1 MLSALSQKLKRCWGY
16 KAVRAVGLV
25 ANPASGKD
33 IRRLAGKASVFD
45 NREKLAIV
53 RRAVLGAIAAGA
65 TRFIYMS
72 DSHGIVKQAIAETA
86 IPRGVRF
93 EALPS
98 SGTASA
104 MDTIVAAEQ
113 MAQKNCAVV
122 LVLGGDGTN
131 RAFARG
137 WRDATLVSLS
147 TGTNNVFPVMA
158 EATVAGMALGLIA
171 SGKVKGHAVSS
182 QAKLI
187 DVEIEGEGQD
197 IALIDAVITRDA
209 FIGAKALLDPSRLK
223 EALLSRAE
231 PAAVGITSLGGLVRP
246 VSSQDDFGLHLT
258 FGKDGR
264 ELLAPMGP
272 GMFAKV
278 SISKTRLVKFGKVV
292 RARGPSVIALD
303 GERERVVANGQ
314 NIAMQISRSGPW
326 VVDLAAALQRA
337 AKQKTF
343 LRTI

>member
-1 MLSALSQKLKRCWGY
+1 M
-16 KAVRAVGLV
+16 RAVGLV

-53 RRAVLGAIAAGA
+53 RRAVIGAIAAGA
-65 TRFIYMS
+65 RRFVYMS
-72 DSHGIVKQAIAETA
+72 DSHGIVKQAIAETT

-113 MAQKNCAVV
+113 MAQKDCAVV

-131 RAFARG
+131 RAFVRG

-171 SGKVKGHAVSS
+171 AGKVASRLVAT
-182 QAKLI
+182 QAKVI
-187 DVEIEGEGQD
+187 DVDIEAEEQD

-209 FIGAKALLDPSRLK
+209 FIGAKALLDPSQLK
-223 EALLSRAE
+223 EALLCRAE

-246 VSSQDDFGLHLT
+246 VSDKDDFGLHLT
-258 FGKDGR
+258 FTKGGR
-264 ELLAPMGP
+264 QLLAPMGP

-278 SISKTRLVKFGKVV
+278 EIGKTRLVKFDQAVK
-292 RARGPSVIALD
+292 AQGPSVIALD
-303 GERERVVANGQ
+303 GERERVIAPGQ
-314 NIAMQISRSGPW
+314 RIEMRISRRGPW
-326 VVDLAAALQRA
+326 VVDLAATLQRA
-337 AKQKTF
+337 AKQKIF
-343 LRTI
+343 LRTM

>member
-1 MLSALSQKLKRCWGY
+1 M
-16 KAVRAVGLV
+16 RAVGLV

-33 IRRLAGKASVFD
+33 IMRLAGKASVFD

-53 RRAVLGAIAAGA
+53 RRAVIGAIAAGA
-65 TRFIYMS
+65 RRFVYMS
-72 DSHGIVKQAIAETA
+72 DSHGIVKQAIAETT

-113 MAQKNCAVV
+113 MAQKDCAVV

-131 RAFARG
+131 RAFVRG

-171 SGKVKGHAVSS
+171 AGKVASRLVAT
-182 QAKLI
+182 QAKVI
-187 DVEIEGEGQD
+187 DVDIEAEEQD
-197 IALIDAVITRDA
+197 IALIDAVITLDA
-209 FIGAKALLDPSRLK
+209 FIGAKALLDPSQLK
-223 EALLSRAE
+223 DALLCRAE

-246 VSSQDDFGLHLT
+246 VSDKDDFGLHLT
-258 FGKDGR
+258 FTKGGR
-264 ELLAPMGP
+264 QLLAPMGP

-278 SISKTRLVKFGKVV
+278 EIGKTRLVKFDKAVK
-292 RARGPSVIALD
+292 AQGPSVIALD
-303 GERERVVANGQ
+303 GERERVIAPGQ
-314 NIAMQISRSGPW
+314 RIEMRISRRGPW
-326 VVDLAAALQRA
+326 VVDLAATLQRA
-337 AKQKTF
+337 AKQKIF
-343 LRTI
+343 LRTM

>member
-1 MLSALSQKLKRCWGY
+1 M
-16 KAVRAVGLV
+16 RAVGLV

-53 RRAVLGAIAAGA
+53 RRAVIGAIAAGA
-65 TRFIYMS
+65 RRFVYMS
-72 DSHGIVKQAIAETA
+72 DSHGIVKQAIAETT

-113 MAQKNCAVV
+113 MAQKDCAVV

-131 RAFARG
+131 RAFVRG

-171 SGKVKGHAVSS
+171 ADKVASRLVAT
-182 QAKLI
+182 QAKVI
-187 DVEIEGEGQD
+187 DVVIEAEEQD

-209 FIGAKALLDPSRLK
+209 FIGAKALLDPSQLK
-223 EALLSRAE
+223 EALLCRAE

-246 VSSQDDFGLHLT
+246 VSDKDDFGLHLT
-258 FGKDGR
+258 FTKGGR
-264 ELLAPMGP
+264 QLLAPMGP

-278 SISKTRLVKFGKVV
+278 EIGKTRLVKFDQAVK
-292 RARGPSVIALD
+292 AQGPSVIALD
-303 GERERVVANGQ
+303 GERERVISPGQ
-314 NIAMQISRSGPW
+314 RIEMRISRRGPW
-326 VVDLAAALQRA
+326 VVDLAATLQRA
-337 AKQKTF
+337 AKQKIF
-343 LRTI
+343 LRTM

>member
-1 MLSALSQKLKRCWGY
+1 M
-16 KAVRAVGLV
+16 RAVGLV

-53 RRAVLGAIAAGA
+53 RRAVIGAIAAGA
-65 TRFIYMS
+65 RRFVYMS
-72 DSHGIVKQAIAETA
+72 DSHGIVKQAIAETT

-113 MAQKNCAVV
+113 MAQKDCAVV

-131 RAFARG
+131 RAFVRG

-171 SGKVKGHAVSS
+171 AGKVASRLVAT
-182 QAKLI
+182 QAKVI
-187 DVEIEGEGQD
+187 DVDIEAEEQD

-209 FIGAKALLDPSRLK
+209 FIGAKALLDPSQLK
-223 EALLSRAE
+223 EALLCRAE

-246 VSSQDDFGLHLT
+246 VSDKDDFGLHLT
-258 FGKDGR
+258 FTKGGR
-264 ELLAPMGP
+264 QLLAPMGP

-278 SISKTRLVKFGKVV
+278 EIGKTRLVKFDQAVK
-292 RARGPSVIALD
+292 AQGPSVIALD
-303 GERERVVANGQ
+303 GERERVIAPGQ
-314 NIAMQISRSGPW
+314 RIEMRISRRGPW
-326 VVDLAAALQRA
+326 VVDLAATLRRA
-337 AKQKTF
+337 AKQKIF
-343 LRTI
+343 LRTM

>member
-1 MLSALSQKLKRCWGY
+1 M
-16 KAVRAVGLV
+16 RAVGLV

-53 RRAVLGAIAAGA
+53 RRAVIGAIAAGA
-65 TRFIYMS
+65 RRFVYMS
-72 DSHGIVKQAIAETA
+72 DSHGIVKQAIAETT

-113 MAQKNCAVV
+113 MAQKDCAVV

-131 RAFARG
+131 RAFVRG

-171 SGKVKGHAVSS
+171 AGKVASRLVAT
-182 QAKLI
+182 QAKVI
-187 DVEIEGEGQD
+187 DVDIEAEEQD

-209 FIGAKALLDPSRLK
+209 FIGAKALLDPSQLK
-223 EALLSRAE
+223 EALLCRAE

-246 VSSQDDFGLHLT
+246 VSDKDDSGLHLT
-258 FGKDGR
+258 FTKGGR
-264 ELLAPMGP
+264 QLLAPMGP

-278 SISKTRLVKFGKVV
+278 EIGKTRLVKFDQAVK
-292 RARGPSVIALD
+292 AQGPSVIALD
-303 GERERVVANGQ
+303 GERERVIAPGQ
-314 NIAMQISRSGPW
+314 RIEMRISRRGPW
-326 VVDLAAALQRA
+326 VVDLAATLQRA
-337 AKQKTF
+337 AKQKLF
-343 LRTI
+343 LRTN

>member
-1 MLSALSQKLKRCWGY
+1 M
-16 KAVRAVGLV
+16 RAVGLV

-53 RRAVLGAIAAGA
+53 RRAVIGAIAAGA
-65 TRFIYMS
+65 RRFVYMS
-72 DSHGIVKQAIAETA
+72 DSHGIVEQAIAETT

-113 MAQKNCAVV
+113 MAQRDCAVV

-131 RAFARG
+131 RAFVRG

-171 SGKVKGHAVSS
+171 ADKVASRLVAT
-182 QAKLI
+182 QAKVI
-187 DVEIEGEGQD
+187 DVVIEAEEQD

-209 FIGAKALLDPSRLK
+209 FIGAKALLDPSQLK
-223 EALLSRAE
+223 EALLCRAE

-246 VSSQDDFGLHLT
+246 VSDKDDFGLHLT
-258 FGKDGR
+258 FTKGGR
-264 ELLAPMGP
+264 QLLAPIGP

-278 SISKTRLVKFGKVV
+278 EIGKTRLVKFDQAVK
-292 RARGPSVIALD
+292 AQGPSVIALD
-303 GERERVVANGQ
+303 GERERVISPGQ
-314 NIAMQISRSGPW
+314 RIEMRISRRGPW
-326 VVDLAAALQRA
+326 VVDLAATLQRA
-337 AKQKTF
+337 AKQKIF
-343 LRTI
+343 LRTM

>member
-1 MLSALSQKLKRCWGY
+1 M
-16 KAVRAVGLV
+16 RAVGLV

-53 RRAVLGAIAAGA
+53 RRAVIGAIAAGA
-65 TRFIYMS
+65 RRFVYMS
-72 DSHGIVKQAIAETA
+72 DSHGIVKQAIAETT

-113 MAQKNCAVV
+113 MAQKDCAVV

-131 RAFARG
+131 RAFVRG

-171 SGKVKGHAVSS
+171 AGKVASRLVAT
-182 QAKLI
+182 QAKVI
-187 DVEIEGEGQD
+187 DVDIEAEEQD

-209 FIGAKALLDPSRLK
+209 FIGAKALLDPSQLK
-223 EALLSRAE
+223 EALLCRAE

-246 VSSQDDFGLHLT
+246 VSDKDDFGLHLT
-258 FGKDGR
+258 FTKGGR
-264 ELLAPMGP
+264 QLLAPIGP

-278 SISKTRLVKFGKVV
+278 EIGKTRLVKFDQAVK
-292 RARGPSVIALD
+292 AQGPFVIALD
-303 GERERVVANGQ
+303 GERERVIAPGQ
-314 NIAMQISRSGPW
+314 RIEMRISRRGPW
-326 VVDLAAALQRA
+326 VVDLAATLQRA
-337 AKQKTF
+337 AKQKIF
-343 LRTI
+343 LRTM

>member
-1 MLSALSQKLKRCWGY
+1 M
-16 KAVRAVGLV
+16 RAVGLV

-53 RRAVLGAIAAGA
+53 RRAVIGAIAAGA
-65 TRFIYMS
+65 RRFVYMS
-72 DSHGIVKQAIAETA
+72 DSHGIVKQAIAETT

-113 MAQKNCAVV
+113 MAQKDCAVV

-131 RAFARG
+131 RAFVRG

-171 SGKVKGHAVSS
+171 AGKVASRLVAT
-182 QAKLI
+182 QAKVI
-187 DVEIEGEGQD
+187 DVVIEAEEQD

-209 FIGAKALLDPSRLK
+209 FIGAKALLDPSQLK
-223 EALLSRAE
+223 EALLCRAE

-246 VSSQDDFGLHLT
+246 VSDKDDFGLHLT
-258 FGKDGR
+258 FTKGGR
-264 ELLAPMGP
+264 QLLAPMGP

-278 SISKTRLVKFGKVV
+278 EIGKTRLVKFDQAVK
-292 RARGPSVIALD
+292 ASGPSVIALD
-303 GERERVVANGQ
+303 GERERVIAPGQ
-314 NIAMQISRSGPW
+314 RIEMRISRRGPW
-326 VVDLAAALQRA
+326 VVDLAATLQRA
-337 AKQKTF
+337 AKQKIF
-343 LRTI
+343 LRTN

>member
-1 MLSALSQKLKRCWGY
+1 M
-16 KAVRAVGLV
+16 RAVGLV

-53 RRAVLGAIAAGA
+53 RRAVIGAIAAGA
-65 TRFIYMS
+65 RRFVYMS
-72 DSHGIVKQAIAETA
+72 DSHGIVKQAIAETT

-113 MAQKNCAVV
+113 MAQKDCAVV

-131 RAFARG
+131 RAFVRG

-171 SGKVKGHAVSS
+171 AGKVASRLVAT
-182 QAKLI
+182 QAKVI
-187 DVEIEGEGQD
+187 DVDIEAEEQD

-209 FIGAKALLDPSRLK
+209 FIGAKALLDPSQLK
-223 EALLSRAE
+223 EALLCRAE

-246 VSSQDDFGLHLT
+246 VSDKDDFGLHLT
-258 FGKDGR
+258 FAKGGR
-264 ELLAPMGP
+264 QLLAPMGP

-278 SISKTRLVKFGKVV
+278 EIGKTRLVKFDQAVK
-292 RARGPSVIALD
+292 AQGPSVIALD
-303 GERERVVANGQ
+303 GERERVIAPGQ
-314 NIAMQISRSGPW
+314 RIEMRISRRGPW
-326 VVDLAAALQRA
+326 VVDLAATLQRA
-337 AKQKTF
+337 AKQKLF
-343 LRTI
+343 LRTN

>member
-1 MLSALSQKLKRCWGY
+1 M
-16 KAVRAVGLV
+16 RAVGLV

-53 RRAVLGAIAAGA
+53 RRAVIGAIAAGA
-65 TRFIYMS
+65 RRFVYMS
-72 DSHGIVKQAIAETA
+72 DSHGIVKQAIAETT

-113 MAQKNCAVV
+113 MAQKDCAVV

-131 RAFARG
+131 RAFVRG

-171 SGKVKGHAVSS
+171 ADKVASRLVAT
-182 QAKLI
+182 QAKVI
-187 DVEIEGEGQD
+187 DVVIEAEEQD

-209 FIGAKALLDPSRLK
+209 FIGAKALLDPSQLK
-223 EALLSRAE
+223 EALLCRAE

-246 VSSQDDFGLHLT
+246 VSDKDDFGLHLT
-258 FGKDGR
+258 FTKGGR
-264 ELLAPMGP
+264 QLLAPIGP

-278 SISKTRLVKFGKVV
+278 EIGKTRLVKFDQAVK
-292 RARGPSVIALD
+292 AQGPSVIALD
-303 GERERVVANGQ
+303 GERERVISPGQ
-314 NIAMQISRSGPW
+314 RIEMRISRRGPW
-326 VVDLAAALQRA
+326 VVDLAATLQRA
-337 AKQKTF
+337 AKQKIF
-343 LRTI
+343 LRTM

>member
-1 MLSALSQKLKRCWGY
+1 M
-16 KAVRAVGLV
+16 RAVGLV

-53 RRAVLGAIAAGA
+53 RRAVIGAIAAGA
-65 TRFIYMS
+65 RRFVYMS
-72 DSHGIVKQAIAETA
+72 DSHGIVKQAIAETT

-113 MAQKNCAVV
+113 MAQKDCAVV

-131 RAFARG
+131 RAFVRG

-171 SGKVKGHAVSS
+171 ADKVASRLVAT
-182 QAKLI
+182 QAKVI
-187 DVEIEGEGQD
+187 DVDIEAEEQD

-209 FIGAKALLDPSRLK
+209 FIGAKALLDPSQLK
-223 EALLSRAE
+223 EALLCRAE

-246 VSSQDDFGLHLT
+246 VSDKDDVGLHLT
-258 FGKDGR
+258 FTKGGR
-264 ELLAPMGP
+264 QLLAPMGP

-278 SISKTRLVKFGKVV
+278 EIGKTRLVKFDQAVK
-292 RARGPSVIALD
+292 AQGPSVIALD
-303 GERERVVANGQ
+303 GERERVIAPGQ
-314 NIAMQISRSGPW
+314 RIEMRISRRGPW
-326 VVDLAAALQRA
+326 VVDLAATLQRA
-337 AKQKTF
+337 AKQKIF
-343 LRTI
+343 

>member
-1 MLSALSQKLKRCWGY
+1 MK
-16 KAVRAVGLV
+16 AVGLV

-53 RRAVLGAIAAGA
+53 RRAVIGAIAAGA
-65 TRFIYMS
+65 TRFVYMS

-104 MDTIVAAEQ
+104 IDTTVAAEQ
-113 MAQKNCAVV
+113 MAQKDCAVV

-131 RAFARG
+131 RAFVRG
-137 WRDATLVSLS
+137 WQGATLISLS

-171 SGKVKGHAVSS
+171 SGKVASRLVAS

-187 DVEIEGEGQD
+187 EVEIEDEAQD

-209 FIGAKALLDPSRLK
+209 FIGARALLDPSQLK
-223 EALLSRAE
+223 EALLCRAE

-246 VSSQDDFGLHLT
+246 VSDQDDFGLHLT
-258 FGKDGR
+258 FAKGGR
-264 ELLAPMGP
+264 QLLAPMGP
-272 GMFAKV
+272 GMFATV
-278 SISKTRLVKFGKVV
+278 DIGKTRLVKFDQVV
-292 RARGPSVIALD
+292 RAQGPSVIALD
-303 GERERVVANGQ
+303 GERERVIATGQ
-314 NIAMQISRSGPW
+314 RIEMRISRRGPW
-326 VVDLAAALQRA
+326 VVDLSATLQRA
-337 AKQKTF
+337 AKQKIF

>member
-1 MLSALSQKLKRCWGY
+1 M
-16 KAVRAVGLV
+16 RAVGLV

-53 RRAVLGAIAAGA
+53 RRAVIGAIAAGA
-65 TRFIYMS
+65 RRFVYMS
-72 DSHGIVKQAIAETA
+72 DSHGIVKQAIAETT

-113 MAQKNCAVV
+113 MAQKDCAVV

-131 RAFARG
+131 RAFVRG

-171 SGKVKGHAVSS
+171 AGKVASRLVAT
-182 QAKLI
+182 QAKVI
-187 DVEIEGEGQD
+187 DVVIEAEEQD

-209 FIGAKALLDPSRLK
+209 FIGAKALLDPSQLK
-223 EALLSRAE
+223 EALLCRAE

-246 VSSQDDFGLHLT
+246 VSDKDDFGLHLT
-258 FGKDGR
+258 FTKGGR
-264 ELLAPMGP
+264 QLLAPMGP

-278 SISKTRLVKFGKVV
+278 EIGKTRLVKFDQAVK
-292 RARGPSVIALD
+292 AQGPSVIALD
-303 GERERVVANGQ
+303 GERERVIAPGQ
-314 NIAMQISRSGPW
+314 RIEMRISRRGPW
-326 VVDLAAALQRA
+326 VVDLAATLQRA
-337 AKQKTF
+337 AKQKIF
-343 LRTI
+343 

>member
-1 MLSALSQKLKRCWGY
+1 M
-16 KAVRAVGLV
+16 RAVGLV

-53 RRAVLGAIAAGA
+53 RRAVIGAIAAGA
-65 TRFIYMS
+65 RRFVYMS
-72 DSHGIVKQAIAETA
+72 DSHGIVKQAIAETT

-113 MAQKNCAVV
+113 MAQTDCAVV

-131 RAFARG
+131 RAFVRG

-171 SGKVKGHAVSS
+171 AGKVASRLVAT
-182 QAKLI
+182 QAKVI
-187 DVEIEGEGQD
+187 DVVIEAEEQD

-209 FIGAKALLDPSRLK
+209 FIGAKALLDPSQLK
-223 EALLSRAE
+223 EALLCRAE

-246 VSSQDDFGLHLT
+246 VSDKDDFGLHLT
-258 FGKDGR
+258 FTKGGR
-264 ELLAPMGP
+264 QLLAPMGP

-278 SISKTRLVKFGKVV
+278 EIGKTRLVKFDQAVK
-292 RARGPSVIALD
+292 AQGPSVIALD
-303 GERERVVANGQ
+303 GERERVIAPGQ
-314 NIAMQISRSGPW
+314 RIEMRISRRGPW
-326 VVDLAAALQRA
+326 VVDLAATLQRA
-337 AKQKTF
+337 AKQKIF
-343 LRTI
+343 LRTM

>member
-1 MLSALSQKLKRCWGY
+1 M
-16 KAVRAVGLV
+16 RAVGLV

-53 RRAVLGAIAAGA
+53 RRAVIGAIAAGA
-65 TRFIYMS
+65 RRFVYMS
-72 DSHGIVKQAIAETA
+72 DSHGIVKQAIAETT

-113 MAQKNCAVV
+113 MAQKDCAVV

-131 RAFARG
+131 RAFVRG

-171 SGKVKGHAVSS
+171 ADKVASRLVAT
-182 QAKLI
+182 QAKVI
-187 DVEIEGEGQD
+187 DVVIEAEEQD

-209 FIGAKALLDPSRLK
+209 FIGAKALLDPSQLK
-223 EALLSRAE
+223 EALLCRAE

-246 VSSQDDFGLHLT
+246 VSDKDDFGLHLT
-258 FGKDGR
+258 FTKGGR
-264 ELLAPMGP
+264 QLLAPMGP

-278 SISKTRLVKFGKVV
+278 EIGKTRLVKFDQAVK
-292 RARGPSVIALD
+292 AQGPSVIALD
-303 GERERVVANGQ
+303 GERERVISPGQ
-314 NIAMQISRSGPW
+314 RIEMRISRRGPW
-326 VVDLAAALQRA
+326 VVDLAATLRRA
-337 AKQKTF
+337 AKQKIF
-343 LRTI
+343 LRTM

>member
-1 MLSALSQKLKRCWGY
+1 M
-16 KAVRAVGLV
+16 RAVGLV

-53 RRAVLGAIAAGA
+53 RRAIIGAMAAGA
-65 TRFIYMS
+65 TRFIYMR
-72 DSHGIVKQAIAETA
+72 DSHGIVEQAIAETT

-93 EALPS
+93 EPLPS

-113 MAQKNCAVV
+113 MAQKDCAVV

-171 SGKVKGHAVSS
+171 AGKVASRLIAT
-182 QAKLI
+182 QAKVI
-187 DVEIEGEGQD
+187 DVDIHGEEQD

-209 FIGAKALLDPSRLK
+209 FIGAKALLDPSQLK
-223 EALLSRAE
+223 EALLCRAE

-246 VSSQDDFGLHLT
+246 VSDQDDFGLHLT
-258 FGKDGR
+258 FVKGGR
-264 ELLAPMGP
+264 ALLAPMGP
-272 GMFAKV
+272 GMFATV
-278 SISKTRLVKFGKVV
+278 EIGKTRLVKFNQAVK
-292 RARGPSVIALD
+292 AQGPSVIALD
-303 GERERVVANGQ
+303 GERERVIAAGQ
-314 NIAMQISRSGPW
+314 QIEMRIARRGPW
-326 VVDLAAALQRA
+326 VVDLAATLQRA
-337 AKQKTF
+337 AKQKLF

>member
-1 MLSALSQKLKRCWGY
+1 M
-16 KAVRAVGLV
+16 RAVGLV

-53 RRAVLGAIAAGA
+53 RRAVIGAIAAGA
-65 TRFIYMS
+65 RRFVYMS
-72 DSHGIVKQAIAETA
+72 DSHGIVKQAIAETT

-113 MAQKNCAVV
+113 MAQKDCAVV

-131 RAFARG
+131 RAFVRG

-171 SGKVKGHAVSS
+171 ADKVASRLVAT
-182 QAKLI
+182 QAKVI
-187 DVEIEGEGQD
+187 DVVIEAEEQD

-209 FIGAKALLDPSRLK
+209 FIGAKALLDPSQLK
-223 EALLSRAE
+223 EALLCRAE

-246 VSSQDDFGLHLT
+246 VSDKDDFGLHLT
-258 FGKDGR
+258 FTKGGR
-264 ELLAPMGP
+264 QLLAPIGP

-278 SISKTRLVKFGKVV
+278 EIGKTRLVKFDQAVK
-292 RARGPSVIALD
+292 AQGPSVIALD
-303 GERERVVANGQ
+303 GERERVIAPGQ
-314 NIAMQISRSGPW
+314 RIEMRISRRGPW
-326 VVDLAAALQRA
+326 VVDLAATLQRA
-337 AKQKTF
+337 AKQKIF
-343 LRTI
+343 LRTM

>member
-1 MLSALSQKLKRCWGY
+1 M
-16 KAVRAVGLV
+16 RAVGLV

-53 RRAVLGAIAAGA
+53 RRAVIGAIAAGA
-65 TRFIYMS
+65 RRFVYMS
-72 DSHGIVKQAIAETA
+72 DSHGIVKQAIAETT

-113 MAQKNCAVV
+113 MAQKDCAVV

-131 RAFARG
+131 RAFVRG

-171 SGKVKGHAVSS
+171 AGKVASRLVAT
-182 QAKLI
+182 QAKVI
-187 DVEIEGEGQD
+187 DVDIEAEEQD

-209 FIGAKALLDPSRLK
+209 FIGAKALLDPSQLK
-223 EALLSRAE
+223 EALLCRAE

-246 VSSQDDFGLHLT
+246 VSDKDDFGLHLT
-258 FGKDGR
+258 FTKGGR
-264 ELLAPMGP
+264 QLLAPMGP

-278 SISKTRLVKFGKVV
+278 EIGKTRLVKFDQAVK
-292 RARGPSVIALD
+292 AQGPSVIALD
-303 GERERVVANGQ
+303 GERERVISPGQ
-314 NIAMQISRSGPW
+314 RIEMRISRRGPW
-326 VVDLAAALQRA
+326 VVDLAATLQRA
-337 AKQKTF
+337 AKQKIF
-343 LRTI
+343 LRTM

>member
-1 MLSALSQKLKRCWGY
+1 M
-16 KAVRAVGLV
+16 RAVGLV
-25 ANPASGKD
+25 ANPASGND

-53 RRAVLGAIAAGA
+53 RRAVIGAIAAGA
-65 TRFIYMS
+65 RRFVYMS
-72 DSHGIVKQAIAETA
+72 DSHGIVKQAIAETT

-113 MAQKNCAVV
+113 MAQKDCAVV

-131 RAFARG
+131 RAFVRG

-171 SGKVKGHAVSS
+171 AGKVASRLVAT
-182 QAKLI
+182 QAKVI
-187 DVEIEGEGQD
+187 DVDIEAEEQD

-209 FIGAKALLDPSRLK
+209 FIGAKALLDPSQLK
-223 EALLSRAE
+223 EALLCRAE

-246 VSSQDDFGLHLT
+246 VSDKDDFGLHLT
-258 FGKDGR
+258 FTKGGR
-264 ELLAPMGP
+264 QLLAPMGP

-278 SISKTRLVKFGKVV
+278 EIGKTRLVKFDQAVK
-292 RARGPSVIALD
+292 AQGPSVIALD
-303 GERERVVANGQ
+303 GERERVIAPGQ
-314 NIAMQISRSGPW
+314 RIEMRISRRGPW
-326 VVDLAAALQRA
+326 VVDLAATLQRA
-337 AKQKTF
+337 AKQKIF
-343 LRTI
+343 LRTM

>member
-1 MLSALSQKLKRCWGY
+1 M
-16 KAVRAVGLV
+16 RAVGLV

-53 RRAVLGAIAAGA
+53 RRAVIGAIAAGA
-65 TRFIYMS
+65 RRFVYMS
-72 DSHGIVKQAIAETA
+72 DSHGIVKQAIAETT

-113 MAQKNCAVV
+113 MAQKDCAVV

-131 RAFARG
+131 RAFVRG

-171 SGKVKGHAVSS
+171 AGKVASRLVAT
-182 QAKLI
+182 QAKVI
-187 DVEIEGEGQD
+187 DVDIEEAEQD

-209 FIGAKALLDPSRLK
+209 FIGAKALLDPSQLK
-223 EALLSRAE
+223 EALLCRAE

-246 VSSQDDFGLHLT
+246 VSDKDDFGLHLT
-258 FGKDGR
+258 FAKGGR
-264 ELLAPMGP
+264 QLLAPMGP

-278 SISKTRLVKFGKVV
+278 EIGKTRLVKFDQAVK
-292 RARGPSVIALD
+292 ASGPSVIALD
-303 GERERVVANGQ
+303 GERERVIAPGQ
-314 NIAMQISRSGPW
+314 RIEMRISRRGPW
-326 VVDLAAALQRA
+326 VVDLAATLQRA
-337 AKQKTF
+337 AKQKLF
-343 LRTI
+343 LRTN

>member
-1 MLSALSQKLKRCWGY
+1 M
-16 KAVRAVGLV
+16 RAVGLV

-53 RRAVLGAIAAGA
+53 RRAVIGAIAAGA
-65 TRFIYMS
+65 RRFVYMS
-72 DSHGIVKQAIAETA
+72 DSHGIVKQAIAETT

-113 MAQKNCAVV
+113 MAQKDCAVV

-131 RAFARG
+131 RAFVRG

-171 SGKVKGHAVSS
+171 AGTVASRLVAT
-182 QAKLI
+182 QAKVI
-187 DVEIEGEGQD
+187 DVDIEEAEQD

-209 FIGAKALLDPSRLK
+209 FIGAKALLDPSQLK
-223 EALLSRAE
+223 EALLCRAE

-246 VSSQDDFGLHLT
+246 VSDKDDFGLHLT
-258 FGKDGR
+258 FTKGGR
-264 ELLAPMGP
+264 QLLAPMGP

-278 SISKTRLVKFGKVV
+278 EIGKTRLVKFDQAVK
-292 RARGPSVIALD
+292 AQGPSVIALD
-303 GERERVVANGQ
+303 GERERVIAPGQ
-314 NIAMQISRSGPW
+314 RIEMRISRRGPW
-326 VVDLAAALQRA
+326 VVDLAATLQRA
-337 AKQKTF
+337 AKQKIF
-343 LRTI
+343 LRTM

>member
-1 MLSALSQKLKRCWGY
+1 M
-16 KAVRAVGLV
+16 RAVGLV

-53 RRAVLGAIAAGA
+53 RRAVIGAIAAGA
-65 TRFIYMS
+65 RRFVYMS
-72 DSHGIVKQAIAETA
+72 DSHGIVKQSIAETT

-113 MAQKNCAVV
+113 MAQKDCAVV

-131 RAFARG
+131 RAFVRG

-171 SGKVKGHAVSS
+171 AGKVASRLVAT
-182 QAKLI
+182 QAKVI
-187 DVEIEGEGQD
+187 DVDIEAEEQD

-209 FIGAKALLDPSRLK
+209 FIGAKALLDPSQLK
-223 EALLSRAE
+223 EALLCRAE

-246 VSSQDDFGLHLT
+246 VSDKDDFGLHLT
-258 FGKDGR
+258 FTKGGR
-264 ELLAPMGP
+264 QLLAPMGP

-278 SISKTRLVKFGKVV
+278 EIGKTRLVKFDQAVK
-292 RARGPSVIALD
+292 AQGPSVIALD
-303 GERERVVANGQ
+303 GERERVIAPGQ
-314 NIAMQISRSGPW
+314 RIEMRISRRGPW
-326 VVDLAAALQRA
+326 VVDLAATLQRA
-337 AKQKTF
+337 AKQKIF
-343 LRTI
+343 LRTM

>member
-1 MLSALSQKLKRCWGY
+1 M
-16 KAVRAVGLV
+16 RAVGLV

-53 RRAVLGAIAAGA
+53 RRAVIGAIAAGA
-65 TRFIYMS
+65 RRFVYMS
-72 DSHGIVKQAIAETA
+72 DSHGIVKQAIAETT

-113 MAQKNCAVV
+113 MAQKDCAVV

-131 RAFARG
+131 RAFVRG

-171 SGKVKGHAVSS
+171 AGKVASRLVAT
-182 QAKLI
+182 QAKVI
-187 DVEIEGEGQD
+187 DVDIEAEEQD

-209 FIGAKALLDPSRLK
+209 FIGAKALLDPSQLK
-223 EALLSRAE
+223 EALLCRAE

-246 VSSQDDFGLHLT
+246 VSDKDDFGLHLT
-258 FGKDGR
+258 FTKGGR
-264 ELLAPMGP
+264 QLLAPMGP

-278 SISKTRLVKFGKVV
+278 EIGKTRLVKFDQAVK
-292 RARGPSVIALD
+292 AQGPSVIALD
-303 GERERVVANGQ
+303 GERERVIAPGQ
-314 NIAMQISRSGPW
+314 RIEMRISRRGPW
-326 VVDLAAALQRA
+326 VVDLAATLQRA
-337 AKQKTF
+337 AKQKIF
-343 LRTI
+343 LRTN

>member
-1 MLSALSQKLKRCWGY
+1 M
-16 KAVRAVGLV
+16 RAVGLV

-53 RRAVLGAIAAGA
+53 RRAVIGAIAAGA
-65 TRFIYMS
+65 RRFVYMS
-72 DSHGIVKQAIAETA
+72 DSHGIVKQAIAETT

-113 MAQKNCAVV
+113 MAQKDCAVV

-131 RAFARG
+131 RAFVRG

-171 SGKVKGHAVSS
+171 AGKVASRLVAT
-182 QAKLI
+182 QAKVI
-187 DVEIEGEGQD
+187 DVDIEAEEQD

-209 FIGAKALLDPSRLK
+209 FIGAKALLDPSQLK
-223 EALLSRAE
+223 EALLCRAE
-231 PAAVGITSLGGLVRP
+231 PAAVGITSLGGLIRP
-246 VSSQDDFGLHLT
+246 VSDKDDFGLHLT
-258 FGKDGR
+258 FTKGGR
-264 ELLAPMGP
+264 QLLAPMGP

-278 SISKTRLVKFGKVV
+278 EIGKTRLVKFDQAVK
-292 RARGPSVIALD
+292 AQGPSVIALD
-303 GERERVVANGQ
+303 GERERVIAPGQ
-314 NIAMQISRSGPW
+314 RIEMRISRRGPW
-326 VVDLAAALQRA
+326 VVDLAATLQRA
-337 AKQKTF
+337 AKQKIF
-343 LRTI
+343 LRTM

>member
-1 MLSALSQKLKRCWGY
+1 M
-16 KAVRAVGLV
+16 RAVGLV

-53 RRAVLGAIAAGA
+53 RRAVIGAIAAGA
-65 TRFIYMS
+65 RRFVYMS
-72 DSHGIVKQAIAETA
+72 DSHGIVKQAIAETT

-113 MAQKNCAVV
+113 MAQKDCAVV

-131 RAFARG
+131 RAFVRG

-171 SGKVKGHAVSS
+171 AGTVASRLVAT
-182 QAKLI
+182 QAKVI
-187 DVEIEGEGQD
+187 DVDIEEAEQD

-209 FIGAKALLDPSRLK
+209 FIGAKALLDPSQLK
-223 EALLSRAE
+223 EALLCRAE

-246 VSSQDDFGLHLT
+246 VSDKDDFGLHLT
-258 FGKDGR
+258 FAKGGR
-264 ELLAPMGP
+264 QLLAPMGP

-278 SISKTRLVKFGKVV
+278 EIGKTRLVKFDQAVK
-292 RARGPSVIALD
+292 ASGPSVIALD
-303 GERERVVANGQ
+303 GERERVIAPGQ
-314 NIAMQISRSGPW
+314 RIEMRISRRGPW
-326 VVDLAAALQRA
+326 VVDLAATLQRA
-337 AKQKTF
+337 AKQKLF
-343 LRTI
+343 LRMN

>member
-1 MLSALSQKLKRCWGY
+1 M
-16 KAVRAVGLV
+16 RAVGLV

-53 RRAVLGAIAAGA
+53 RRAVIGAIAAGA
-65 TRFIYMS
+65 RRFVYMS
-72 DSHGIVKQAIAETA
+72 DSHGIVKQAIAETT

-104 MDTIVAAEQ
+104 MDTVVAAEQ
-113 MAQKNCAVV
+113 MAQKDCAVV

-131 RAFARG
+131 RAFVRG

-171 SGKVKGHAVSS
+171 AGTVASRLVAT
-182 QAKLI
+182 QAKVI
-187 DVEIEGEGQD
+187 DVDIEEAEQD

-209 FIGAKALLDPSRLK
+209 FIGAKALLDPSQLK
-223 EALLSRAE
+223 EALLCRAE

-246 VSSQDDFGLHLT
+246 VSDKDDFGLHLT
-258 FGKDGR
+258 FAKGGR
-264 ELLAPMGP
+264 QLLAPMGP

-278 SISKTRLVKFGKVV
+278 EIGKTRLVKFDQAVK
-292 RARGPSVIALD
+292 ASGPSVIALD
-303 GERERVVANGQ
+303 GERERVIAPGQ
-314 NIAMQISRSGPW
+314 RIEMRISRRGPW
-326 VVDLAAALQRA
+326 VVDLAATLQRA
-337 AKQKTF
+337 AKQKLF
-343 LRTI
+343 LRTN

>member
-1 MLSALSQKLKRCWGY
+1 M
-16 KAVRAVGLV
+16 RAVGLV

-53 RRAVLGAIAAGA
+53 RRAVIGAIAAGA
-65 TRFIYMS
+65 RRFVYMS
-72 DSHGIVKQAIAETA
+72 DSHGIVKQAIAETT

-113 MAQKNCAVV
+113 MAQKDCAVV

-131 RAFARG
+131 RAFVRG

-171 SGKVKGHAVSS
+171 AGKVASRLVAT
-182 QAKLI
+182 QAKVI
-187 DVEIEGEGQD
+187 DVDIEAEEQD

-209 FIGAKALLDPSRLK
+209 FIGAKALLDPSQLK
-223 EALLSRAE
+223 EALLCRAE

-246 VSSQDDFGLHLT
+246 VSDKDDFGLHLT
-258 FGKDGR
+258 FTKGGR
-264 ELLAPMGP
+264 QLLAPMGP

-278 SISKTRLVKFGKVV
+278 EIGKTRLVKFDQAVK
-292 RARGPSVIALD
+292 AQGPSVIALD
-303 GERERVVANGQ
+303 GERERVIAQGQ
-314 NIAMQISRSGPW
+314 RIEMRISRRGPW
-326 VVDLAAALQRA
+326 VVDLAATLQRA
-337 AKQKTF
+337 AKQKIF
-343 LRTI
+343 LRTM

>member
-1 MLSALSQKLKRCWGY
+1 M
-16 KAVRAVGLV
+16 RAVGLV

-53 RRAVLGAIAAGA
+53 RRAVIGAIAAGA
-65 TRFIYMS
+65 RRFVYMS
-72 DSHGIVKQAIAETA
+72 DSHGIVKQAIAETT

-113 MAQKNCAVV
+113 MAQKDCAVV

-131 RAFARG
+131 RAFVRG

-171 SGKVKGHAVSS
+171 AGTVASRLVAT
-182 QAKLI
+182 QAKVI
-187 DVEIEGEGQD
+187 DVDIEEAEQD

-209 FIGAKALLDPSRLK
+209 FIGAKALLDPSQLK
-223 EALLSRAE
+223 EALLCRAE

-246 VSSQDDFGLHLT
+246 VSDKDDFGLHLT
-258 FGKDGR
+258 FAKGGR
-264 ELLAPMGP
+264 QLLAPMGP

-278 SISKTRLVKFGKVV
+278 EIGKTRLVKFDQAVK
-292 RARGPSVIALD
+292 AQGPSVIALD
-303 GERERVVANGQ
+303 GERERVIAPGQ
-314 NIAMQISRSGPW
+314 RVEMRISRRGPW
-326 VVDLAAALQRA
+326 VVDLAATLQRA
-337 AKQKTF
+337 AKQKIF
-343 LRTI
+343 LRTM

>member
-1 MLSALSQKLKRCWGY
+1 M
-16 KAVRAVGLV
+16 RAVGLV

-53 RRAVLGAIAAGA
+53 RRAVIGAIAAGA
-65 TRFIYMS
+65 RRFVYMS
-72 DSHGIVKQAIAETA
+72 DSHGIVKQAIAETT

-113 MAQKNCAVV
+113 MAQKDCAVV

-131 RAFARG
+131 RAFVRG

-171 SGKVKGHAVSS
+171 AGKVASRLVAT
-182 QAKLI
+182 QAKVI
-187 DVEIEGEGQD
+187 DVDIEAEEQD

-209 FIGAKALLDPSRLK
+209 FIGAKALLDPSQLK
-223 EALLSRAE
+223 EALLCRAE

-246 VSSQDDFGLHLT
+246 VSDKDDFGLHLT
-258 FGKDGR
+258 FTKGGR
-264 ELLAPMGP
+264 QLLAPMGP

-278 SISKTRLVKFGKVV
+278 EIGKTRLVKFDQAVK
-292 RARGPSVIALD
+292 AQGPSVIALD
-303 GERERVVANGQ
+303 GERERVIAPGQ
-314 NIAMQISRSGPW
+314 RIEMRISRRGPW
-326 VVDLAAALQRA
+326 VVDLAASLQRA
-337 AKQKTF
+337 AKQKIF
-343 LRTI
+343 LRTM

>member
-1 MLSALSQKLKRCWGY
+1 M
-16 KAVRAVGLV
+16 RAVGLV

-53 RRAVLGAIAAGA
+53 RRAVIGAIAAGA
-65 TRFIYMS
+65 RRFVYMS
-72 DSHGIVKQAIAETA
+72 DSHGIVKQAIAETT

-113 MAQKNCAVV
+113 MAQKDCAVV

-131 RAFARG
+131 RAFVRG

-171 SGKVKGHAVSS
+171 AGTVASRLVAT
-182 QAKLI
+182 QAKVI
-187 DVEIEGEGQD
+187 DVDIEEAEQD

-209 FIGAKALLDPSRLK
+209 FIGAKALLDPSQLK
-223 EALLSRAE
+223 EALLCRAE

-246 VSSQDDFGLHLT
+246 VSDKDDFGLHLT
-258 FGKDGR
+258 FTKGGR
-264 ELLAPMGP
+264 QLLAPMGP

-278 SISKTRLVKFGKVV
+278 EIGKTRLVKFDQAVK
-292 RARGPSVIALD
+292 AQGPFVIALD
-303 GERERVVANGQ
+303 GERERVIAPGQ
-314 NIAMQISRSGPW
+314 RIEMRISRRGPW
-326 VVDLAAALQRA
+326 VVDLAATLQRA
-337 AKQKTF
+337 AKQKIF
-343 LRTI
+343 LRTM

>member
-1 MLSALSQKLKRCWGY
+1 
-16 KAVRAVGLV
+16 
-25 ANPASGKD
+25 
-33 IRRLAGKASVFD
+33 VFD

-53 RRAVLGAIAAGA
+53 RRAVIGAIAAGA
-65 TRFIYMS
+65 RRFVYMS
-72 DSHGIVKQAIAETA
+72 DSHGIVKQAIAETT

-113 MAQKNCAVV
+113 MAQKDCAVV

-131 RAFARG
+131 RAFVRG

-171 SGKVKGHAVSS
+171 AGKVASRLVAT
-182 QAKLI
+182 QAKVI
-187 DVEIEGEGQD
+187 DVDIEAEEQD

-209 FIGAKALLDPSRLK
+209 FIGAKALLDPSQLK
-223 EALLSRAE
+223 EALLCRAE

-246 VSSQDDFGLHLT
+246 VSDKDDFGLHLT
-258 FGKDGR
+258 FTKGGR
-264 ELLAPMGP
+264 QLLAPMGP

-278 SISKTRLVKFGKVV
+278 EIGKTRLVKFDQAVK
-292 RARGPSVIALD
+292 AQGPSVIALD
-303 GERERVVANGQ
+303 GERERVIAPGQ
-314 NIAMQISRSGPW
+314 RIEMRISRRGPW
-326 VVDLAAALQRA
+326 VVDLAATLQRA
-337 AKQKTF
+337 AKQKIF
-343 LRTI
+343 LRTM

>member
-1 MLSALSQKLKRCWGY
+1 M
-16 KAVRAVGLV
+16 RAVGLV

-53 RRAVLGAIAAGA
+53 RRAVIGAIAAGA
-65 TRFIYMS
+65 RRFVYMS
-72 DSHGIVKQAIAETA
+72 DSHGIVKQAIAETT

-113 MAQKNCAVV
+113 MAQKDCAVV

-131 RAFARG
+131 RAFVRG

-171 SGKVKGHAVSS
+171 ADKVASRLVAT
-182 QAKLI
+182 QAKVI
-187 DVEIEGEGQD
+187 DVVIEAEEQD

-209 FIGAKALLDPSRLK
+209 FIGAKALLDPSQLK
-223 EALLSRAE
+223 EALLCRAE

-246 VSSQDDFGLHLT
+246 VSDKDDFGLHLT
-258 FGKDGR
+258 FTKGGR
-264 ELLAPMGP
+264 QLLAPMGP

-278 SISKTRLVKFGKVV
+278 EIGKTRLVKFDQAVK
-292 RARGPSVIALD
+292 AQGPSVIALD
-303 GERERVVANGQ
+303 GERERVIAPGQ
-314 NIAMQISRSGPW
+314 RIEMRISRRGPW
-326 VVDLAAALQRA
+326 VVDLAATLQRA
-337 AKQKTF
+337 AKQKIF
-343 LRTI
+343 LRTM

>member
-1 MLSALSQKLKRCWGY
+1 M
-16 KAVRAVGLV
+16 RAVGLV

-53 RRAVLGAIAAGA
+53 RRAVIGAIAAGA
-65 TRFIYMS
+65 RRFVYMS
-72 DSHGIVKQAIAETA
+72 DSHGIVKQAIAETT

-113 MAQKNCAVV
+113 MAQKDCAVV

-131 RAFARG
+131 RAFVRG

-171 SGKVKGHAVSS
+171 ADKVASRLVAT
-182 QAKLI
+182 QAKVI
-187 DVEIEGEGQD
+187 DVVIEAEEQD

-209 FIGAKALLDPSRLK
+209 FIGAKALLDPSQLK
-223 EALLSRAE
+223 EALLCRAE
-231 PAAVGITSLGGLVRP
+231 PAAVGITSLGGMVRP
-246 VSSQDDFGLHLT
+246 VSDKDDFGLHLT
-258 FGKDGR
+258 FTKGGR
-264 ELLAPMGP
+264 QLLAPMGP

-278 SISKTRLVKFGKVV
+278 EIGKTRLVKFDQAVK
-292 RARGPSVIALD
+292 AQGPSVIALD
-303 GERERVVANGQ
+303 GERERVIAPGQ
-314 NIAMQISRSGPW
+314 RIEMRISRRGPW
-326 VVDLAAALQRA
+326 VVDLAATLQRA
-337 AKQKTF
+337 AKQKIF
-343 LRTI
+343 LRTM

>member
-1 MLSALSQKLKRCWGY
+1 M
-16 KAVRAVGLV
+16 RAVGLV

-53 RRAVLGAIAAGA
+53 RRAVIGAIAAGA
-65 TRFIYMS
+65 RRFVYMS
-72 DSHGIVKQAIAETA
+72 DSHGIVKQAIAETT

-113 MAQKNCAVV
+113 MAQRDCAVV

-131 RAFARG
+131 RAFVRG

-171 SGKVKGHAVSS
+171 ADKVASRLVAT
-182 QAKLI
+182 QAKVI
-187 DVEIEGEGQD
+187 DVVIEAEEQD

-209 FIGAKALLDPSRLK
+209 FIGAKALLDPSQLK
-223 EALLSRAE
+223 EALLCRAE

-246 VSSQDDFGLHLT
+246 VSDKDDFGLHLT
-258 FGKDGR
+258 FTKGGR
-264 ELLAPMGP
+264 QLLAPIGP

-278 SISKTRLVKFGKVV
+278 EIGKTRLVKFDQAVK
-292 RARGPSVIALD
+292 AQGPSVIALD
-303 GERERVVANGQ
+303 GERERVIAPGQ
-314 NIAMQISRSGPW
+314 RIEMRISRRGPW
-326 VVDLAAALQRA
+326 VVDLAATLQRA
-337 AKQKTF
+337 AKQKIF
-343 LRTI
+343 LRTM

>member
-1 MLSALSQKLKRCWGY
+1 M
-16 KAVRAVGLV
+16 RAVGLV

-53 RRAVLGAIAAGA
+53 RRAVIGAIAAGA
-65 TRFIYMS
+65 RRFVYMS
-72 DSHGIVKQAIAETA
+72 DSHGIVKQAIAETT

-113 MAQKNCAVV
+113 MAQKDCAVV

-131 RAFARG
+131 RAFVRG

-147 TGTNNVFPVMA
+147 TGTNNVFPIMA

-171 SGKVKGHAVSS
+171 AGKVASRLVAT
-182 QAKLI
+182 QAKII
-187 DVEIEGEGQD
+187 DVVIEAEEQD

-209 FIGAKALLDPSRLK
+209 FIGAKALLDPSQLK
-223 EALLSRAE
+223 EALLCRAE

-246 VSSQDDFGLHLT
+246 VSDKDDFGLHLT
-258 FGKDGR
+258 FTKGGR
-264 ELLAPMGP
+264 QLLAPMGP

-278 SISKTRLVKFGKVV
+278 EIGKTRLVKFDQAVK
-292 RARGPSVIALD
+292 AQGPSVIALD
-303 GERERVVANGQ
+303 GERERVIAPGQ
-314 NIAMQISRSGPW
+314 RIEMRISRRGPW
-326 VVDLAAALQRA
+326 VVDLAATLQRA
-337 AKQKTF
+337 AKQKIF
-343 LRTI
+343 LRTM

>member
-1 MLSALSQKLKRCWGY
+1 VQ
-16 KAVRAVGLV
+16 AVGLV

-53 RRAVLGAIAAGA
+53 RRAVIGAIAAGA
-65 TRFIYMS
+65 TRFVYMS
-72 DSHGIVKQAIAETA
+72 DSHGIVKQAIAETT

-113 MAQKNCAVV
+113 MAQKDCAVV

-131 RAFARG
+131 RAFVRG
-137 WRDATLVSLS
+137 WQDATLVSLS

-158 EATVAGMALGLIA
+158 EATVAGMALGLVA
-171 SGKVKGHAVSS
+171 TGKVASRSVTS

-187 DVEIEGEGQD
+187 EIDIEDEEQD

-209 FIGAKALLDPSRLK
+209 FIGAKALLDPSQLK
-223 EALLSRAE
+223 EALLCRAE

-246 VSSQDDFGLHLT
+246 VSDKDDFGLHLT
-258 FGKDGR
+258 FAKGGR
-264 ELLAPMGP
+264 QLLAPMGP

-278 SISKTRLVKFGKVV
+278 EIGKTRLVKFDQAVK
-292 RARGPSVIALD
+292 ASGPSVIALD
-303 GERERVVANGQ
+303 GERERVIAPGQ
-314 NIAMQISRSGPW
+314 RIEMRISRRGPW
-326 VVDLAAALQRA
+326 VVDLAATLQRA
-337 AKQKTF
+337 AKQKLF
-343 LRTI
+343 LRTN

>member
-1 MLSALSQKLKRCWGY
+1 M
-16 KAVRAVGLV
+16 RAVGLV

-53 RRAVLGAIAAGA
+53 RRAVIGAIAAGA
-65 TRFIYMS
+65 RRFVYMS
-72 DSHGIVKQAIAETA
+72 DSHGIVKQAIAETT

-113 MAQKNCAVV
+113 MAQKDCAVV

-131 RAFARG
+131 RAFVRG

-171 SGKVKGHAVSS
+171 AGTVASRLVAT
-182 QAKLI
+182 QAKVI
-187 DVEIEGEGQD
+187 DVDIEEEEQD

-209 FIGAKALLDPSRLK
+209 FIGAKALLDPSQLK
-223 EALLSRAE
+223 EALLCRAE

-246 VSSQDDFGLHLT
+246 VSDKDDFGLHLI
-258 FGKDGR
+258 FSKGGR
-264 ELLAPMGP
+264 QLLAPMGP

-278 SISKTRLVKFGKVV
+278 EIGKTRLVKFDQAVK
-292 RARGPSVIALD
+292 ASGPSVIALD
-303 GERERVVANGQ
+303 GERERVIAPGQ
-314 NIAMQISRSGPW
+314 RIEMRISRRGPW
-326 VVDLAAALQRA
+326 VVDLAATLQRA
-337 AKQKTF
+337 AKQKLF
-343 LRTI
+343 LRTN

>member
-1 MLSALSQKLKRCWGY
+1 M
-16 KAVRAVGLV
+16 RAVGLV

-53 RRAVLGAIAAGA
+53 RRAVIGAIAAGA
-65 TRFIYMS
+65 RRFVYMS
-72 DSHGIVKQAIAETA
+72 DSHGIVKQAIAETT

-113 MAQKNCAVV
+113 MAQKDCAVV

-131 RAFARG
+131 RAFVRG

-171 SGKVKGHAVSS
+171 AGTVASRLVAT
-182 QAKLI
+182 QAKVI
-187 DVEIEGEGQD
+187 DVDIEEAEQD

-209 FIGAKALLDPSRLK
+209 FIGAKALLDPSQLK
-223 EALLSRAE
+223 EALLCRAE

-246 VSSQDDFGLHLT
+246 VSDKDDFGLHLT
-258 FGKDGR
+258 FAKGGR
-264 ELLAPMGP
+264 QLLAPMGP

-278 SISKTRLVKFGKVV
+278 EIGKTRLVKFDQAVK
-292 RARGPSVIALD
+292 AQGPSVIALD
-303 GERERVVANGQ
+303 GERERVIAPGQ
-314 NIAMQISRSGPW
+314 RIEMRISRSGPW
-326 VVDLAAALQRA
+326 VVDLAATLQRA
-337 AKQKTF
+337 AKQKIF
-343 LRTI
+343 LRTM